1 MWPITNEFIQP
12 IAHVLPLSVVVSG
25 LRSIANDGMALLTLN
40 SITVGVGIWMAIS
53 FVAAIKYFVWKEVA
67 N

>member
-1 MWPITNEFIQP
+1 MHEFIQP

-25 LRSIANDGMALLTLN
+25 LRNITNDGMSLLTLN
-40 SITVGVGIWMAIS
+40 ATTIGVGIWMAIS
-53 FVAAIKYFVWKEVA
+53 FLVAIKYFVWKEVA